1 MKKVHMIKEKKE
13 KNKRVVSLKRGI
25 KNLSRAAAV
34 FTAAAVL
41 LTGCSTF
48 NEFKES
54 LSQEDTDAVVR
65 IGVFEPLSGSSKENG
80 ELEVQGIELAH
91 ELYPEV
97 LGKKVELV
105 YADNQSDLTGA
116 EAAAKELVDKKVSVV
131 LGSYGNTLSLAGG
144 DLFAKAR
151 IPAIAITCTNPL
163 ITSSC
168 EYYARVCFVD
178 SFQGVAAA
186 KYAFDDL
193 GYRSA
198 VVLKQAEDDYSTELG
213 QMFSDKLAS
222 LTGDENAVTAVLEYK
237 EGAKDFSKQLEAI
250 RKSNS
255 PLVYLPGGDKDCAE
269 IIKQAGKMGISTFFL
284 GTDAWETETFLKDME
299 ETAKGIAFTSLF
311 VTESNLSQR
320 TEEFM
325 QAYAKKY
332 GSDTEPSGEAALG
345 FDAYL
350 LAIDAIDRAQ
360 TAQNGEAVMKC
371 IYKTKEFQ
379 GATGSITIDSTGD
392 PIKTV
397 AIKAVENG
405 AFVHKSTAEPV
416 WGAPVPEQ

>member
-1 MKKVHMIKEKKE
+1 MIKEKKE
-13 KNKRVVSLKRGI
+13 NERRIVSIKKGI
-25 KNLSRAAAV
+25 KKLSRAVAV
-34 FTAAAVL
+34 FTAAVVL

-48 NEFKES
+48 NEFKEG
-54 LSQEDTDAVVR
+54 LSEADTDDVVR

-80 ELEVQGIELAH
+80 ALEVQGIELAH
-91 ELYPEV
+91 ELYSEV

-105 YADNQSDLTGA
+105 YADNQSDITGA
-116 EAAAKELVDKKVSVV
+116 EAVAKELVDKKVSVV

-144 DLFAKAR
+144 DLFGKAK
-151 IPAIAITCTNPL
+151 IPAIGITCTNPL
-163 ITSSC
+163 ITSSS

-193 GYRSA
+193 GFRSA

-213 QMFSDKLAS
+213 QMFADKLTA
-222 LTGDENAVTAVLEYK
+222 LTGDENAVTNTLEYQ
-237 EGAKDFSKQLEAI
+237 EGAADFSRQLEQI
-250 RKSNS
+250 KESNP
-255 PLVYLPGGDKDCAE
+255 PLVYLPGGEKDCAE
-269 IIKQAGKMGISTFFL
+269 IIKQARKMGISSFFL
-284 GTDAWETETFLKDME
+284 GTDSWETEEFLKTGDE
-299 ETAKGIAFTSLF
+299 AVEGVAFTSLF

-320 TEEFM
+320 TEEFNK
-325 QAYAKKY
+325 AYQKKY
-332 GSDTEPSGEAALG
+332 GSDAEPSGEAALG

-360 TAQNGEAVMKC
+360 TAQNGEAVMKA

-379 GATGSITIDSTGD
+379 GATGSITINSTGD

-416 WGAPVPEQ
+416 WGAIAPEQ